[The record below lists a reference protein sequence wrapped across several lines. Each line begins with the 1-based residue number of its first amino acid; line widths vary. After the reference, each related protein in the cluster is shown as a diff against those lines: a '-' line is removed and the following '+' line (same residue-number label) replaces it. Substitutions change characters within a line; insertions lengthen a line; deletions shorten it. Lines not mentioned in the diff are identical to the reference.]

1 MAIEKVIEIK
11 VDAKDAVKQLDNI
24 NNELLEQKKI
34 TIELERELEKLEQ
47 QLKDTPKNSLSAQKK
62 LREQIDHVKTSLKDQ
77 RTSVKELGVQK
88 QELTNTVKK
97 LNSEQKELGKDLKDN
112 NGSLAV
118 NSELISG
125 LDKAS
130 GGLYSKFNTLISG
143 VANLSKGFFTL
154 RGAIM
159 STGIGALIILI
170 GSLASAFTSSESGQN
185 KFAKIMAVIKSV
197 VGNVMDVISDLGEII
212 IGVFSG
218 DSKAIKSATEFGKKI
233 FDVIGLPIKNA
244 IDIVKTL
251 ASVLGSLF
259 SGDIKG
265 AIANLE
271 KGVANVKGN
280 FTEASDA
287 IKSATNSLKEF
298 GKEAL
303 KEAKI
308 AQDIADSRAKADKTD
323 RDLLVKRAEADRK
336 IAELREKAVESEKYS
351 TSERIKML
359 EEAQQIENAITQ
371 QEIYSAKL
379 RAKAKT
385 DENALSKSTKEDLLE
400 EENLKA
406 KVIQLETARLQGNRR
421 LTSQLNSL
429 RREETNV
436 FKQEADKR
444 AEIARGEVEKLRNIY
459 QEYEKKIQDINAK
472 SEEEKTALERK
483 RAEVAIDQVET
494 DETKK
499 EIARQKVK
507 EYYDIIEAER
517 QTKLVEAE
525 RVKQEQIK
533 AIEDEFSMRKAEEA
547 NLTEEERLAFELQK
561 VEIEKQKK
569 ILELDN
575 LKATEEQKL
584 EVLAYYKQREDK
596 LNDDFT
602 KAELARQKLVN
613 KQKLDLTKSTFGALA
628 TILGENSKAGKL
640 FASGQALMNTWQGV
654 TEVLSN
660 KTTLPEPF
668 GTINKVASTGAV
680 ISSGLKAVQQI
691 NSVKTLGGG
700 GGGQSGGGASPQIT
714 PPSFNIVQGTG
725 TNQIAESIANAN
737 QKPVKAYVL
746 SKDIKTNE
754 ALERNIQNSSEF

>member
-34 TIELERELEKLEQ
+34 TIELERELAKLEQ
-47 QLKDTPKNSLSAQKK
+47 QLKDTPNNSLSAQKK

-77 RTSVKELGVQK
+77 RTSVRELGIQK

-97 LNSEQKELGKDLKDN
+97 LTSEEKEQNKELKNTGGVMGAIDNITGGLVSKFKGFTGGLKSVTQGFGALKGALIATGLGALAVLVGSLFEYFKNFEGGVKIVTTALNLFGDTMSAIVSNAHKLLTLDFAGFFGGVSDAMKESIELTDKLFKSEQKLFELNLKFTKENAELNKQIEEQGRIVRDTTKSFEERLKAQQQLDILTEKLLINERALTDEQLRNIRTQIGLEN
-112 NGSLAV
+112 NYKKKK
-118 NSELISG
+118 ELQLEEQNIIAKLIELESRVQSQR
-125 LDKAS
+125 DKAS
-130 GGLYSKFNTLISG
+130 KSQ
-143 VANLSKGFFTL
+143 
-154 RGAIM
+154 RM
-159 STGIGALIILI
+159 IIEEQKQQQEEL
-170 GSLASAFTSSESGQN
+170 T
-185 KFAKIMAVIKSV
+185 
-197 VGNVMDVISDLGEII
+197 
-212 IGVFSG
+212 
-218 DSKAIKSATEFGKKI
+218 KKH
-233 FDVIGLPIKNA
+233 K
-244 IDIVKTL
+244 
-251 ASVLGSLF
+251 
-259 SGDIKG
+259 
-265 AIANLE
+265 E
-271 KGVANVKGN
+271 
-280 FTEASDA
+280 EA
-287 IKSATNSLKEF
+287 E
-298 GKEAL
+298 
-303 KEAKI
+303 
-308 AQDIADSRAKADKTD
+308 
-323 RDLLVKRAEADRK
+323 KRA
-336 IAELREKAVESEKYS
+336 
-351 TSERIKML
+351 
-359 EEAQQIENAITQ
+359 Q
-371 QEIYSAKL
+371 
-379 RAKAKT
+379 
-385 DENALSKSTKEDLLE
+385 
-400 EENLKA
+400 
-406 KVIQLETARLQGNRR
+406 
-421 LTSQLNSL
+421 
-429 RREETNV
+429 
-436 FKQEADKR
+436 
-444 AEIARGEVEKLRNIY
+444 IARGEVEKLRNIY
-459 QEYEKKIQDINAK
+459 QDYEKKIQDINAK

-533 AIEDEFSMRKAEEA
+533 AIEDEFSMRKAEQA

-584 EVLAYYKQREDK
+584 EVLSYYKQREDK

-602 KAELARQKLVN
+602 KAEMARQKLVN

-640 FASGQALMNTWQGV
+640 FASGQALINTWQGV

-680 ISSGLKAVQQI
+680 IASGLKAVQQI

-737 QKPVKAYVL
+737 QKPVKAYVV
-746 SKDIKTNE
+746 STDVRTNE
-754 ALERNIQNSSEF
+754 SLERNIQKSSEF

>member
-34 TIELERELEKLEQ
+34 TIELEREQLRLEKALT
-47 QLKDTPKNSLSAQKK
+47 DTPKNALSAQAELTKQLK
-62 LREQIDHVKTSLKDQ
+62 HVKDALKDQ
-77 RTSVKELGVQK
+77 RISTKELTVAKTELTKQVKDQATEEKELGATLTKNSSLMEALDSVTGGAASGFLGLKDSIIAGTKASIAFITTPLGIVLGAIVAVALLVKNAFDRNEESATKLKGVFNVLSVFANKVLDALVPLGKFIIDNLVKGFEILGKSVTGTMNLIADGLELIGFDEEAKAINDFSDGLEKSAKSAMELAKMEKLLEKNMRELAIIQLKYQRDAEKLRQIRDDESKSIADRIKANDDLGKLLKK
-88 QELTNTVKK
+88 QANDELAIANQALQVAQAKLANDKK
-97 LNSEQKELGKDLKDN
+97 NKELLDAEAEARLKIEEINERITSQESEQK
-112 NGSLAV
+112 
-118 NSELISG
+118 
-125 LDKAS
+125 
-130 GGLYSKFNTLISG
+130 T
-143 VANLSKGFFTL
+143 NL
-154 RGAIM
+154 
-159 STGIGALIILI
+159 
-170 GSLASAFTSSESGQN
+170 
-185 KFAKIMAVIKSV
+185 
-197 VGNVMDVISDLGEII
+197 
-212 IGVFSG
+212 
-218 DSKAIKSATEFGKKI
+218 
-233 FDVIGLPIKNA
+233 
-244 IDIVKTL
+244 
-251 ASVLGSLF
+251 
-259 SGDIKG
+259 
-265 AIANLE
+265 
-271 KGVANVKGN
+271 
-280 FTEASDA
+280 
-287 IKSATNSLKEF
+287 NSLK
-298 GKEAL
+298 KE
-303 KEAKI
+303 
-308 AQDIADSRAKADKTD
+308 
-323 RDLLVKRAEADRK
+323 
-336 IAELREKAVESEKYS
+336 
-351 TSERIKML
+351 
-359 EEAQQIENAITQ
+359 
-371 QEIYSAKL
+371 
-379 RAKAKT
+379 
-385 DENALSKSTKEDLLE
+385 
-400 EENLKA
+400 
-406 KVIQLETARLQGNRR
+406 RLQA
-421 LTSQLNSL
+421 Q
-429 RREETNV
+429 EEIT
-436 FKQEADKR
+436 KKYKEEADKR

-499 EIARQKVK
+499 EIARKKVK

-533 AIEDEFSMRKAEEA
+533 SIEDEFSMRKAEQA

-561 VEIEKQKK
+561 IEIEKQKK

-584 EVLAYYKQREDK
+584 EVLSYYKQREDK

-602 KAELARQKLVN
+602 KAEMARQKLVN

-640 FASGQALMNTWQGV
+640 FASGQALINTWQGV

-680 ISSGLKAVQQI
+680 IASGLKAVQQI

-737 QKPVKAYVL
+737 QKPVKAYVV
-746 SKDIKTNE
+746 SSDVRTNDS
-754 ALERNIQNSSEF
+754 LERNIQKSSEF